1 MDSFVPTNAAKESN
15 HETLQEFFDLELS
28 KKIVSKNGKPDIITF
43 TNVFAHIE
51 DLPELLK
58 VIDNP
63 HNAKELST
71 KMLIIRATA
80 FLFMAYGLGKK
91 HPVEIRILL
100 LAIWMAIYNFILLYY
115 KLVN

>member
-1 MDSFVPTNAAKESN
+1 MIKPTYIIGIS
-15 HETLQEFFDLELS
+15 S
-28 KKIVSKNGKPDIITF
+28 IVAGLGT
-43 TNVFAHIE
+43 
-51 DLPELLK
+51 LPELLK

-80 FLFMAYGLGKK
+80 FLLAYGLGKK

-115 KLVN
+115 KLAN